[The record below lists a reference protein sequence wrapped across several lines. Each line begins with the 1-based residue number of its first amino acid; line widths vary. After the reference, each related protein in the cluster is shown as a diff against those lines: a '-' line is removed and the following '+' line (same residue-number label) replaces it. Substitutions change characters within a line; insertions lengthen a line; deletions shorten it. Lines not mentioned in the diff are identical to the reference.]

1 MRRSVVSLS
10 HRKEET
16 MLSLVAKSRRQ
27 RRHTAYEVMVSV
39 IQQQF
44 RSQPMEVLCGA
55 TDEVLTILKN
65 DKTKNPYNP
74 ISNQMFNQFVSMA
87 AEAASS

>member
-1 MRRSVVSLS
+1 MRSWLTVN
-10 HRKEET
+10 
-16 MLSLVAKSRRQ
+16 
-27 RRHTAYEVMVSV
+27 V

-44 RSQPMEVLCGA
+44 SSQPMEVLCGA
-55 TDEVLTILKN
+55 DDEVLTIVKN